1 MLLGNYLVTTAGD
14 LSRTNGYFQ
23 PKSTKIQQQPWPAL
37 LDVTAGRE
45 QLPGERKEGLTIGVI
60 QRILFHCLFRAQ
72 CQVAHGVIR
81 DVIGQIC
88 DKGNINKLL

>member
-1 MLLGNYLVTTAGD
+1 MTTAGD
-14 LSRTNGYFQ
+14 FSRTNCYFQ
-23 PKSTKIQQQPWPAL
+23 PKSTKIQQQPVHWPAL
-37 LDVTAGRE
+37 LDVTTGRE

-72 CQVAHGVIR
+72 CQVAPGVIR